1 MYKHFIG
8 LTTILLCIFCLN
20 CQEVFAAEAVA
31 SDGQQDIIALDM
43 LEMVNE
49 ERRRAGLQPLLWDT
63 ELAAAAEIRCQ
74 EAVEVFGHVRPDG
87 QLFYTVASCLKN
99 RTCGENIAGG
109 QLTLSKVME
118 AWMASPVHRE
128 NILCADYK
136 YIGAGCYY
144 DPAGEYEIYW
154 VQLFAAEK

>member
-1 MYKHFIG
+1 MYKHFIR
-8 LTTILLCIFCLN
+8 LTMIAVCIFCMG
-20 CQEVFAAEAVA
+20 CQTVFAAEEAVEQEDDLA
-31 SDGQQDIIALDM
+31 EAM
-43 LEMVNE
+43 LQLVNA
-49 ERRRAGLQPLLWDT
+49 EREQAGIHPLLWDSD
-63 ELAAAAEIRCQ
+63 LAAAAGIRCR
-74 EAVEVFGHVRPDG
+74 EAVEVFGHIRPDG
-87 QLFYTVASCLKN
+87 QLFNTVAPCLKN

-109 QLTLSKVME
+109 QLTISKAME
-118 AWMASPVHRE
+118 AWMASPGHRE